1 MKKKDNLRIFAIF
14 LLVIFII
21 LATVFIIHIR
31 NNTSAV
37 TEAKAYLYDPIAK
50 ELVPLKI
57 NTSGSAELAAR
68 IIFDALKTPPDISY
82 FPTVPKT
89 FNLDYAKLD
98 NDTLSINIITN
109 GTILS
114 QRSEYIA
121 FLSIA
126 NSMKSIKG
134 VDNLKI
140 LVNSK
145 ESKVFLRYVDIAQ
158 TLSDLTSTL
167 PKFRETNLYFIT
179 PDTQYLGLEN
189 RDILDNKDP
198 QVLAKEV
205 LEELSYGSSIGLI
218 SYLKSDYIKGIEVK
232 SFGNAVVDFSD
243 KINELSLGSK
253 DATLFTLSIV
263 NSLTE
268 IRDIESVSFLIEG
281 EKVGTL
287 FGIIDATYP
296 IKRFF
301 EGPNLSFMVPY
312 FVLDVN
318 GTTAYVPTPIPTQK
332 IDLKNLFAALQNG
345 AKGLKTY
352 IGDVSLDSISQLDDA
367 LKIVL
372 KPAKILS
379 AEESNYIKNQVML
392 SFTEL
397 PGINKIDLSIG
408 EEGFILS
415 R

>member
-1 MKKKDNLRIFAIF
+1 MKKKDNSRIFAIF

-21 LATVFIIHIR
+21 VATIFFIHIR
-31 NNTSAV
+31 NNTSAE
-37 TEAKAYLYDPIAK
+37 TEVKAYLYDPIAK
-50 ELVPLKI
+50 ELVPLKV
-57 NTSGSAELAAR
+57 NTSESPELAAR
-68 IIFDALKTPPDISY
+68 AIFDTLKTPSDISY

-98 NDTLSINIITN
+98 KDTLSINIITN
-109 GTILS
+109 GTTLS
-114 QRSEYIA
+114 QRNEYIA

-140 LVNSK
+140 LVNSN

-158 TLSDLTSTL
+158 TLSNLTSTL
-167 PKFRETNLYFIT
+167 PKFRETNLFFIT
-179 PDTQYLGLEN
+179 PDMQYLALEN
-189 RDILDNKDP
+189 REILDNKDP

-205 LEELSYGSSIGLI
+205 LNELSYGSNIGLV
-218 SYLKSDYIKGIEVK
+218 SYFKSDYIKGIELK
-232 SFGNAVVDFSD
+232 SFGNAILDFSD
-243 KINELSLGSK
+243 KINELSFGSK
-253 DATLFTLSIV
+253 DATLFTLSVV

-268 IRDIESVSFLIEG
+268 IKDIKSVSFLIEG
-281 EKVGTL
+281 EKVDTL

-301 EGPNLSFMVPY
+301 EEPSLSFMIPY

-318 GTTAYVPTPIPTQK
+318 GATAYVPTPIPTQK
-332 IDLKNLFAALQNG
+332 IDLKSLFAVLQNG
-345 AKGLKTY
+345 VNGLKTY
-352 IGDVSLDSISQLDDA
+352 LSNVSLDSISQSDDT

-392 SFTEL
+392 TFTEL
-397 PGINKIDLSIG
+397 SGINKIDLSIG

>member
-1 MKKKDNLRIFAIF
+1 MKKKDNSRIFAIF

-21 LATVFIIHIR
+21 VATIFFIHIR
-31 NNTSAV
+31 NNTSAE
-37 TEAKAYLYDPIAK
+37 TEVKAYLYDPIAK
-50 ELVPLKI
+50 ELVPLKV
-57 NTSGSAELAAR
+57 NTSESPELAAR
-68 IIFDALKTPPDISY
+68 AIFDTLKTPSDISY

-98 NDTLSINIITN
+98 KDTLSINIITN
-109 GTILS
+109 GTTLS
-114 QRSEYIA
+114 QRNEYIA

-140 LVNSK
+140 LVNSN

-158 TLSDLTSTL
+158 TLSNLTSTL
-167 PKFRETNLYFIT
+167 PKFRETNLFFIT
-179 PDTQYLGLEN
+179 PDIQYLALEN
-189 RDILDNKDP
+189 REILDNKDP

-205 LEELSYGSSIGLI
+205 LNELSYGSNIGLV
-218 SYLKSDYIKGIEVK
+218 SYFKSDYIKGIELK
-232 SFGNAVVDFSD
+232 SFGNAILDFSD
-243 KINELSLGSK
+243 KINELSFGSK
-253 DATLFTLSIV
+253 DATLFTLSVV

-268 IRDIESVSFLIEG
+268 IKDIKSVSFLIEG
-281 EKVGTL
+281 EKVDTL

-301 EGPNLSFMVPY
+301 EEPSLSFMIPY

-318 GTTAYVPTPIPTQK
+318 GATAYVPTPIPTQK
-332 IDLKNLFAALQNG
+332 IDLKSLFAVLQNG
-345 AKGLKTY
+345 VNGLKTY
-352 IGDVSLDSISQLDDA
+352 LSNVSLDSISQSDDT

-392 SFTEL
+392 TFTEL
-397 PGINKIDLSIG
+397 SGINKIDLSIG

>member
-1 MKKKDNLRIFAIF
+1 MKKKDNSRIFAIF

-21 LATVFIIHIR
+21 VATIFFIHIR
-31 NNTSAV
+31 NNTSAE
-37 TEAKAYLYDPIAK
+37 TEVKAYLYDPIAK
-50 ELVPLKI
+50 ELVPLKV
-57 NTSGSAELAAR
+57 NTSESPELAAR
-68 IIFDALKTPPDISY
+68 AIFDTLKTPSDISY

-98 NDTLSINIITN
+98 KDTLSINIITN
-109 GTILS
+109 GTTLS
-114 QRSEYIA
+114 QRNEYIA

-140 LVNSK
+140 LVNSN

-158 TLSDLTSTL
+158 TLSNLTSTL
-167 PKFRETNLYFIT
+167 PKFRETNLFFIS
-179 PDTQYLGLEN
+179 PDRQYLALEN
-189 RDILDNKDP
+189 REILDNKDP

-205 LEELSYGSSIGLI
+205 LNELSYGSNIGLV
-218 SYLKSDYIKGIEVK
+218 SYFKSDYIKGIELK
-232 SFGNAVVDFSD
+232 SFGNAILDFSD
-243 KINELSLGSK
+243 KINELSFGSK
-253 DATLFTLSIV
+253 DATLFTLSVV

-268 IRDIESVSFLIEG
+268 IKDIKSVSFLIEG
-281 EKVGTL
+281 EKVDTL

-301 EGPNLSFMVPY
+301 EEPSLSFMIPY

-318 GTTAYVPTPIPTQK
+318 GATAYVPTPIPTQK
-332 IDLKNLFAALQNG
+332 IDLKSLFAVLQNG
-345 AKGLKTY
+345 VNGLKTY
-352 IGDVSLDSISQLDDA
+352 LSNVSLDSISQSDDT

-392 SFTEL
+392 TFTEL
-397 PGINKIDLSIG
+397 SGINKIDLSIG